1 MKTIASA
8 ACVLFLLG
16 AGASAQTLD
25 DLKKDGNGGSTD
37 NVLTYGMGYHQQRFS
52 PLKQINKQTV
62 KRLVPVWNLSLD
74 NNWGEQAQPIVYNG
88 VMYVTNAK
96 ATVAIDVATGKQIW
110 KQTLDWPPETPRIVC
125 CGVSNKGA
133 AIYNGKVFRTTLDA
147 HVVAYDAKNGKELWK
162 SKAAEWKDG
171 FSLTVAPL
179 VANGVLV
186 TGISGAEFGIRGFI
200 DGWDTET
207 GKHLWR
213 RYTIPARGEKG
224 NDTWPQNNNA
234 WEVGG
239 GSSWIT
245 GSYDPEL
252 DLMYWGIGNPAPW
265 ASQTR
270 DGDNLYTSS
279 VLAMR
284 PKTGEIV
291 WHYQFTPNDAYDYD
305 ACWELINAELNIGGE
320 KRKVIM
326 QLNRNG
332 FLYVIDRANGKL
344 LAANPFEKV
353 TWASAIDKETG
364 RPVETEVAKQL
375 AQVMGIEFLRFD
387 MSEYMEKHTVSR
399 LIGAPPG
406 YVGFDQ
412 GGLLTDAINRNPYA
426 VLLLDEIEKA
436 HPDLFSILLQV
447 MDHATLTDN
456 NGKKAD
462 FRNIILIMT
471 TNAGARE
478 MSGSPLGFAAQSNVG
493 KGKEAIEKMFSPEF
507 RNRLDAM
514 VTFNAL
520 SPEIIERV
528 VEKFIME
535 LDHQLNEK
543 KVFLQLTPKARRW
556 FAERGYDPAFGARP
570 MARLIQNEIK
580 RVLADE
586 ILFGK
591 LQNGGKVEVD
601 EHEGKLTFSY
611 DTPAA

>member
-1 MKTIASA
+1 M
-8 ACVLFLLG
+8 LG

-25 DLKKDGNGGSTD
+25 DLKRDGNGGSTD
-37 NVLTYGMGYHQQRFS
+37 NILTYGMGYHQQRYS
-52 PLKQINKQTV
+52 PLKEINKQTV

-88 VMYVTNAK
+88 VMYVTNAR

-110 KQTLDWPPETPRIVC
+110 KQALDWPPETPRVVC

-147 HVVAYDAKNGKELWK
+147 HVIAYDAKDGKELWQ
-162 SKAAEWKDG
+162 SKAAEWKEG

-200 DGWDTET
+200 DGWDPET

-234 WEVGG
+234 WEIGG

-265 ASQTR
+265 ASQSR

-284 PKTGEIV
+284 PATGEIV

-305 ACWELINAELNIGGE
+305 ACWELINADIDVGGQ

-332 FLYVIDRANGKL
+332 FLYVIDRTNGKL
-344 LAANPFEKV
+344 LAANAFEKV
-353 TWASAIDKETG
+353 NWASHVDNETG
-364 RPVETEVAKQL
+364 RPVETDIAKSIRAGNATEHWPSTRGGKNWPHAAFNPQTSLLYANTLHEGRMYKHLEIKPHVVGQRYQFIENLPLPRAADEPLGHMEAIDPLTAQKKWRTPLMDFQIWSAML
-375 AQVMGIEFLRFD
+375 A
-387 MSEYMEKHTVSR
+387 TC
-399 LIGAPPG
+399 
-406 YVGFDQ
+406 
-412 GGLLTDAINRNPYA
+412 GGLLFTGKETGEFIAVDADTGKVVWQFQTGSGINAMPVTYTHQGRQYVT
-426 VLLLDEIEKA
+426 VLSGIGGLYW
-436 HPDLFSILLQV
+436 
-447 MDHATLTDN
+447 
-456 NGKKAD
+456 
-462 FRNIILIMT
+462 NI
-471 TNAGARE
+471 ARE
-478 MSGSPLGFAAQSNVG
+478 QLKDKVPQGGSVWTFALL
-493 KGKEAIEKMFSPEF
+493 PE
-507 RNRLDAM
+507 
-514 VTFNAL
+514 
-520 SPEIIERV
+520 
-528 VEKFIME
+528 
-535 LDHQLNEK
+535 
-543 KVFLQLTPKARRW
+543 
-556 FAERGYDPAFGARP
+556 
-570 MARLIQNEIK
+570 
-580 RVLADE
+580 
-586 ILFGK
+586 
-591 LQNGGKVEVD
+591 
-601 EHEGKLTFSY
+601 
-611 DTPAA
+611 